1 MNIVLDASIAVKWFN
16 IKNEDNV
23 DIALEIQRR
32 KISNKLEII
41 VPDLFF
47 LEILNA
53 FITKSKFSSGD
64 VFIIEEALH
73 KMNLIIIFPDNN
85 ILKNAIK
92 IAYNSHLTIYD
103 SLYLEVAKVNN
114 ALLLTEDKKILS
126 CKNGFSFIHSLEEF
140 KLFL

>member
-16 IKNEDNV
+16 IKDEDNV
-23 DIALEIQRR
+23 EIALEIQGQ
-32 KISNKLEII
+32 KMLDKLEII

-53 FITKSKFSSGD
+53 FITKSNFSID
-64 VFIIEEALH
+64 EVFIIEEALY
-73 KMNLIIIFPDNN
+73 KMNLIVVFPDHN

-92 IAYNSHLTIYD
+92 IAYDCNLTIYD
-103 SLYLEVAKVNN
+103 SLYLEVAKVYD

-126 CKNGFSFIHSLEEF
+126 YKNAFDLIRSLDEF
-140 KLFL
+140 KTFL